1 MMLCHYES
9 NSANSQVECFSFQ
22 KSLPTN
28 PDLGNFPMS
37 FIRNRSTRKTLQ
49 KGNYSGIFR
58 EPIDLSTDFAWHRV
72 RKGLYA
78 LESSKIY

>member
-22 KSLPTN
+22 RPLPTN

-58 EPIDLSTDFAWHRV
+58 EPIDLSTDLNVTTSFIMV
-72 RKGLYA
+72 
-78 LESSKIY
+78 